1 MLCARRDHSVLHWV
15 MPCCCRRAQ
24 KTLVRAAQRHCTLSQ
39 RGGGANLNDWVLS
52 DGSRAD
58 AVLTMHCNLAVAF
71 KLLQG
76 ELKFIFVLGMC
87 RLRGAQIT
95 AEFWFHE
102 EDWEPHVLAA
112 YVRHVAQSSGPGR
125 STTIL
130 ATPSFH
136 VEAGKIKAQ
145 LGATA
150 FATARRY
157 GID

>member
-1 MLCARRDHSVLHWV
+1 M
-15 MPCCCRRAQ
+15 
-24 KTLVRAAQRHCTLSQ
+24 
-39 RGGGANLNDWVLS
+39 NDWVLS

-125 STTIL
+125 STTLGWHSLPTAASESVSSRLRRDSASMGLGPLAPLFSLIVGRHHGIL